1 MKTIEL
7 SEDTYNELAM
17 LAEPFESPESV
28 IIRLIKDRGTARS
41 KETSQSLKTEGR
53 LFTNREIQERISRI
67 AVGLTPSKLA
77 ELCNSDHSKEVFGIN
92 FPLLV
97 RIPAGASHQQKRDLV
112 KSSDGV
118 NRWTW
123 KFGFVSEGYE
133 YAICTQW
140 YDYNDRKVKYWLSR
154 YERNG

>member
-17 LAEPFESPESV
+17 LAEPFESPKSV
-28 IIRLIKDRGTARS
+28 IIRLIAERITTGNRETA
-41 KETSQSLKTEGR
+41 QPLGAEGR
-53 LFTNREIQERISRI
+53 LFTNREIQERISRV

-77 ELCNSDHSKEVFGIN
+77 ELCNLDYSKELFGIN

-97 RIPAGASHQQKRDLV
+97 RIPTGSSHQQKSDLV

-123 KFGFVSEGYE
+123 KFGFVNGGYE

-140 YDYNDRKVKYWLSR
+140 YDYNDKKVKHWLSR
-154 YERNG
+154 YERKG

>member
-7 SEDTYNELAM
+7 SEDTYGELAM

-28 IIRLIKDRGTARS
+28 IIRLIGERTTGN
-41 KETSQSLKTEGR
+41 KEMVQPLGTEGR
-53 LFTNREIQERISRI
+53 LFTNREIQDRISRV
-67 AVGLTPSKLA
+67 AVGLTSSKLA
-77 ELCNSDHSKEVFGIN
+77 ELCSLEHSKDLFGIN

-97 RIPAGASHQQKRDLV
+97 RIPTGSSHQEKNDIV
-112 KSSDGV
+112 KSNDGV

-123 KFGFVSEGYE
+123 KFGFVNEGYE

-140 YDYNDRKVKYWLSR
+140 YDYNDKKVKHWLSR
-154 YERNG
+154 YEREG